1 MLWAFEISLN
11 QIYLRD
17 LLFEV
22 MDKQADIDLMDNVQ
36 KKCVFQNCF
45 NWRITDFSLNF
56 KAAVI
61 VARITRLYRGR
72 NWKYLNK
79 NDGKYFVSLLLLHWY
94 VSRLREK
101 NVCYETVL
109 VRIHITFSQRFQNQY
124 HKTHSCQR
132 FYKRSDFASLWF
144 R

>member
-45 NWRITDFSLNF
+45 NWRITDLSLNF

-61 VARITRLYRGR
+61 AARITQLYGGS
-72 NWKYLNK
+72 NLMKMTENISCHCCCCI
-79 NDGKYFVSLLLLHWY
+79 DM
-94 VSRLREK
+94 
-101 NVCYETVL
+101 L
-109 VRIHITFSQRFQNQY
+109 V
-124 HKTHSCQR
+124 
-132 FYKRSDFASLWF
+132 D
-144 R
+144 